1 MSQTFR
7 RIGANRIVDDEHVL
21 KQAVVEIT
29 HGRVTNY
36 YTFENELPATEW
48 LGGTILL
55 RQDTNGVL
63 RAYSN
68 DIVLE

>member
-7 RIGANRIVDDEHVL
+7 RIGANRIVDDERVL

-29 HGRVTNY
+29 RGRVTNY
-36 YTFENELPATEW
+36 YTFKDELPATEW
-48 LGGTILL
+48 LGGTIRL

-68 DIVLE
+68 DTVLE